1 MGRTRPKC
9 NEDCFHC
16 IYEDC
21 IADAAALTKDE
32 KRAREAA
39 HKKKYYE
46 ANREAMSIRMKA
58 YYQAHK
64 EQIKARARA
73 YYWANKEK
81 IAQRKKQLRKEAVI
95 HEMKQKQEKE
105 NEQ

>member
-9 NEDCFHC
+9 NEDCFNC
-16 IYEDC
+16 VYEDC
-21 IADAAALTKDE
+21 IASEVALTKAE

-39 HKKKYYE
+39 HKKQYYE

-58 YYQAHK
+58 YYQGNK
-64 EQIKARARA
+64 DKIKARARA

-81 IAQRKKQLRKEAVI
+81 IARRRKQQKIDRIGKEV
-95 HEMKQKQEKE
+95 KQERME
-105 NEQ
+105 

>member
-1 MGRTRPKC
+1 MSKTKPRC
-9 NEDCFHC
+9 NEDCFNC
-16 IYEDC
+16 IFDDC
-21 IADAAALTKDE
+21 IAGGVVLTGGE
-32 KRAREAA
+32 KKAREAA
-39 HKKKYYE
+39 HKKQYYE
-46 ANREAMSIRMKA
+46 ANREAMSIRM
-58 YYQAHK
+58 
-64 EQIKARARA
+64 KARARA

>member
-39 HKKKYYE
+39 HKRKYYE
-46 ANREAMSIRMKA
+46 ANREAFSIRMKA
-58 YYQAHK
+58 YYQVHK
-64 EQIKARARA
+64 EQIKARQRA

-81 IAQRKKQLRKEAVI
+81 IARRRKQQKIDRIVKEV
-95 HEMKQKQEKE
+95 KQERME
-105 NEQ
+105 

>member
-21 IADAAALTKDE
+21 IAGGATVSSKE
-32 KRAREAA
+32 KREREAEQ
-39 HKKKYYE
+39 KRKYYE
-46 ANREAMSIRMKA
+46 ANREAFSIRMKE
-58 YYQAHK
+58 YYQIHK
-64 EQIKARARA
+64 EEIKARQRA

-81 IAQRKKQLRKEAVI
+81 IARRRKQQKIDRIGKEV
-95 HEMKQKQEKE
+95 KQERME
-105 NEQ
+105 

>member
-1 MGRTRPKC
+1 
-9 NEDCFHC
+9 
-16 IYEDC
+16 
-21 IADAAALTKDE
+21 
-32 KRAREAA
+32 
-39 HKKKYYE
+39 
-46 ANREAMSIRMKA
+46 MKA

>member
-1 MGRTRPKC
+1 MGKTKPRC
-9 NEDCFHC
+9 NEDCFNC

-21 IADAAALTKDE
+21 IMDGITLADSG

-39 HKKKYYE
+39 HKKQYYE
-46 ANREAMSIRMKA
+46 ANREAMSIRRKA

-95 HEMKQKQEKE
+95 NEMKQKQEKE

>member
-39 HKKKYYE
+39 HKRKYYE
-46 ANREAMSIRMKA
+46 ANREAFSLRMKA
-58 YYQAHK
+58 YYQVHK
-64 EQIKARARA
+64 EQIKARQRA

-81 IAQRKKQLRKEAVI
+81 IARRRKQQKIDRIGKEV
-95 HEMKQKQEKE
+95 KQERME
-105 NEQ
+105 